1 MGARKVW
8 AFRIASCLI
17 AIFCFVQVAN
27 ATSIWQQ
34 TITLTCPY
42 WDAKVDAAGYGDY
55 FNWWESPYHPHESH
69 ELLSGE
75 WAAAI
80 YYDGIDT
87 GDSSMWLTDKFIEPY
102 WETNSDFECDTAPT
116 RSDDP

>member
-1 MGARKVW
+1 MEFKRSLRCAAFLLAIVGVCSVSYGAKPSTEHRVLQ
-8 AFRIASCLI
+8 SE
-17 AIFCFVQVAN
+17 
-27 ATSIWQQ
+27 
-34 TITLTCPY
+34 Y
-42 WDAKVDAAGYGDY
+42 WDATVDAAGYGDEFY
-55 FNWWESPYHPHESH
+55 WGESPYHPHESH